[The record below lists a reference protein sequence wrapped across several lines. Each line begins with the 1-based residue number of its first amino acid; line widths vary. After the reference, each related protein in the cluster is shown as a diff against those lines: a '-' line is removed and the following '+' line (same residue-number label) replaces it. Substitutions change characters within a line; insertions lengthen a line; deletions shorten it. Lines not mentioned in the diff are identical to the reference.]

1 MTKQFWLSD
10 RSRPRGR
17 KRMPDQTKE
26 RIVDAAY
33 RTLVKRG
40 YHETAMKDIAAE
52 AGVAPGLAH
61 YYFETKEDL
70 LVAAIEHACE
80 PLMAV
85 WEAASVSLSGPMPED
100 ADPMLFARLGFQLA
114 KEELKTYGGLFLL
127 TFDMFGVGLH
137 NPKIATAVRAF
148 IEERRAFVARITQG
162 VIAGMSEPP
171 AASAEEIAGGIW
183 GSLHGIY
190 LQKLMDPDF
199 DADAAIDALS
209 EMAITFATRPRHAS
223 AQVG

>member
-1 MTKQFWLSD
+1 
-10 RSRPRGR
+10 
-17 KRMPDQTKE
+17 MPDRTKD

-70 LVAAIEHACE
+70 LVAAIEHGCE
-80 PLMAV
+80 PLIRA
-85 WEAASVSLSGPMPED
+85 WEEAGVSLSGPMPED
-100 ADPMLFARLGFQLA
+100 ADPMLLARMGFELA
-114 KEELKTYGGLFLL
+114 KEELKNYGGLFLL

-137 NPKIATAVRAF
+137 NPKIATAVRSF
-148 IEERRAFVARITQG
+148 IEERRAFVARITRA
-162 VIAGMSEPP
+162 VIAGMAEPP
-171 AASAEEIAGGIW
+171 LASADAIAAAIW

-190 LQKLMDPDF
+190 LQKVMNPEF
-199 DADAAIDALS
+199 DAEAAIDALG
-209 EMAITFATRPRHAS
+209 EMTIALATGVRVTTREE
-223 AQVG
+223 G

>member
-1 MTKQFWLSD
+1 
-10 RSRPRGR
+10 
-17 KRMPDQTKE
+17 MPDQTKD

-70 LVAAIEHACE
+70 LVAAIEHGCG
-80 PLMAV
+80 PLIRA
-85 WEAASVSLSGPMPED
+85 WEEAGVSLSGPMPED
-100 ADPMLFARLGFQLA
+100 ADPMMFARMGFELA
-114 KEELKTYGGLFLL
+114 KEELKSYGGLFLL

-137 NPKIATAVRAF
+137 NWKIATAVRTF
-148 IEERRAFVARITQG
+148 IEERRAFVARM
-162 VIAGMSEPP
+162 AEPP
-171 AASAEEIAGGIW
+171 LASADAIAAAIW

-190 LQKLMDPDF
+190 LQKVMNPEF
-199 DADAAIDALS
+199 DAEAAIDALS
-209 EMAITFATRPRHAS
+209 EMTIAFATRPRVS
-223 AQVG
+223 LEVG

>member
-1 MTKQFWLSD
+1 VS
-10 RSRPRGR
+10 
-17 KRMPDQTKE
+17 DQTKE

-40 YHETAMKDIAAE
+40 YHETSMKDIAAE

-70 LVAAIEHACE
+70 LVAAIEHGCQ
-80 PLMAV
+80 PLMDA
-85 WEAASVSLSGPMPED
+85 WEQGGMNLSRPLPED
-100 ADPMLFARLGFQLA
+100 ADPMMVARMGFERA

-137 NPKIATAVRAF
+137 NPKIAAAVRTF
-148 IEERRAFVARITQG
+148 IEERRAFIARITQG
-162 VIAGMSEPP
+162 VIAGMADPP
-171 AASAEEIAGGIW
+171 TVSADAIAAAVW

-190 LQKLMDPDF
+190 LQKVMNPEF

-209 EMAITFATRPRHAS
+209 EMAIAFATRPRVS
-223 AQVG
+223 LEVG

>member
-1 MTKQFWLSD
+1 
-10 RSRPRGR
+10 
-17 KRMPDQTKE
+17 MPDQTKE

-61 YYFETKEDL
+61 YYFQTKEDL

-80 PLMAV
+80 PLIRA
-85 WEAASVSLSGPMPED
+85 WESAGVSLTGPMPED
-100 ADPMLFARLGFQLA
+100 ADPLLFARMGFELA

-137 NPKIATAVRAF
+137 NPKIAAAVRTF
-148 IEERRAFVARITQG
+148 IEERRAFVARITQA
-162 VIAGMSEPP
+162 VIAGMADPP
-171 AASAEEIAGGIW
+171 LASADAIAAAIW

-190 LQKLMDPDF
+190 LQKVMNPQF
-199 DADAAIDALS
+199 DAEGAIDALS
-209 EMAITFATRPRHAS
+209 EMTMAFAQGPRNTS
-223 AQVG
+223 RRER

>member
-1 MTKQFWLSD
+1 
-10 RSRPRGR
+10 
-17 KRMPDQTKE
+17 MPDQTKD

-40 YHETAMKDIAAE
+40 YHATAMKDIAAE

-80 PLMAV
+80 PLMAA
-85 WEAASVSLSGPMPED
+85 WEAAGVSLSGPMPED
-100 ADPMLFARLGFQLA
+100 ADPMMFARLGFELA
-114 KEELKTYGGLFLL
+114 KQELKTYGGLFLL

-137 NPKIATAVRAF
+137 NPKIATAVRSF
-148 IEERRAFVARITQG
+148 IEERRAFVARITRA
-162 VIAGMSEPP
+162 VIAGMAEPP
-171 AASAEEIAGGIW
+171 LASPDAIAAAIW

-190 LQKLMDPDF
+190 LQKVMNPEF
-199 DADAAIDALS
+199 DAEAAIDALS
-209 EMAITFATRPRHAS
+209 EMTIAFATRPRHAF
-223 AQVG
+223 AEEG